1 MSAPPML
8 EKPYLDR
15 ASNLRGPSRT
25 TLRLSLH
32 NFQVLN
38 LKKIL
43 LATLFGCQAFL
54 WATESL
60 APTRQDV
67 LLDHIIRQQLTHLH
81 FDRDSHPIDDKFSK
95 EAFDLY
101 VKRLDYQKML
111 LLKKDVEKMSQYA
124 TSIDDDFIKGQFH
137 LPALVGEMMTNNLN
151 ELEPYCIE
159 LLKAPF
165 DFNQEEHFETD
176 PDKMEFCE
184 TLDEL
189 KNRRRMFIK
198 YQCLGR
204 YLNSLD
210 TEKAKLE
217 LEQKKKL
224 SPVAFGANISSAN
237 LMMASANAITNSN
250 TNLATLHSSANA
262 ILSANGWVI
271 SEARDK
277 ELRDNASSKTLEQIK
292 SYFKRLRGLS
302 HQEHYSRYFN
312 AITAIYDPH
321 TNYMDPSENEDF
333 SIRMSKSLQGIGAML
348 EEEDDFTKVKQIVPG
363 SASYTQGELKA
374 GDIILRVAEGATGE
388 EVDIT
393 GMRIREVV
401 NYIRG
406 EKGTVVRLTVKK
418 PDGVIKIIS
427 IVRDIVKLE
436 DALAKSTT
444 ITTDTT
450 DAYGYVYLPDF
461 YRDVRDPS
469 ARNCTDDVRNEI
481 LALKKQ
487 GIKGLIFDLRGN
499 GGGFLEDART
509 IAGLFVESG
518 PIVQVKDHQSTVNVL
533 RDDDGKV
540 TFDGPMVVLVDQFSA
555 SASEILAAALQDYN
569 RAVIVGSKQTH
580 GKGTVQHLLSLDQQV
595 PDRFRQGANLG
606 NLKLTIQ
613 KFYRIN
619 GGSTQIEGVQSDLVL
634 PDDKDYLKSEERH
647 LDHALPYDR
656 ISTLNFRA
664 WGEPLPLSALKSKS
678 EARVQQNEIFKAI
691 AERGTRLM
699 AKSKDTTVVL
709 SQAAMLKE
717 REDAKEDSDRYQKLL
732 DNLKSKL
739 DPVAFAKEQKETET
753 APPKDPENPD
763 EAVEVSDNSKKTPE
777 EIKADEF
784 KRWQAAIRMDPYV
797 RESIHIL
804 TDLITLKNTTAM
816 KP

>member
-1 MSAPPML
+1 M
-8 EKPYLDR
+8 
-15 ASNLRGPSRT
+15 
-25 TLRLSLH
+25 
-32 NFQVLN
+32 
-38 LKKIL
+38 KKL
-43 LATLFGCQAFL
+43 LLVALFGCQAVL

-60 APTRQDV
+60 EPTRQDV

-101 VKRLDYQKML
+101 IKRLDFQKML
-111 LLKKDVEKMSQYA
+111 LLKKDVEKLSQYA

-137 LPALVGEMMTNNLN
+137 LPALAGDIITNNLN
-151 ELEPYCIE
+151 QLEPYCND
-159 LLKAPF
+159 LLKVPF
-165 DFNQEEHFETD
+165 DFDKEEQFETD

-184 TLDEL
+184 TMDEL
-189 KNRRRMFIK
+189 KNRRRLFIK
-198 YQCLGR
+198 YQSLGR
-204 YLNSLD
+204 YLNSLE
-210 TEKAKLE
+210 TEKVKLAVD
-217 LEQKKKL
+217 QKKKL
-224 SPVAFGANISSAN
+224 NPEAFGANVN
-237 LMMASANAITNSN
+237 TTCTLMTASANSLASGN
-250 TNLATLHSSANA
+250 TELAHMHTSSNA
-262 ILSANGWVI
+262 ILSANGWII
-271 SEARDK
+271 SESRDK
-277 ELRDNASSKTLEQIK
+277 ELRETASSKTLDQVK
-292 SYFKRLRGLS
+292 SYFKKLRGLT

-348 EEEDDFTKVKQIVPG
+348 QEDDDFTKVTQIVPG

-388 EVDIT
+388 EIDIT

-436 DALAKSTT
+436 NALAKSTT
-444 ITTDTT
+444 ISTDTKET
-450 DAYGYVYLPDF
+450 FGYVYLPDF
-461 YRDVRDPS
+461 YRDVKDPS

-481 LALKKQ
+481 EALKKQ
-487 GIKGLIFDLRGN
+487 GVKGLVFDLRGN

-509 IAGLFVESG
+509 IAGLFIESG

-569 RAVIVGSKQTH
+569 RAVIIGSKQTH

-619 GGSTQIEGVQSDLVL
+619 GGSTQIEGVQSDIVL
-634 PDDKDYLKSEERH
+634 PDDKDYMESEERY

-664 WGEPLPLSALKSKS
+664 WGEPLPLAALKSKS
-678 EARVQQNEIFKAI
+678 DARVQQNEIFKAI
-691 AERGTRLM
+691 AERGTRLTV
-699 AKSKDTTVVL
+699 KSKDTMVLL
-709 SQAAMLKE
+709 SQKAMLKD
-717 REDAKEDSDRYQKLL
+717 RDDAKEDSERYQKLL

-739 DPVAFAKEQKETET
+739 DPVAFAKEQKEKET
-753 APPKDPENPD
+753 TPPKDPEDSDD
-763 EAVEVSDNSKKTPE
+763 EVAVSDNSKKTPD
-777 EIKADEF
+777 EIKAEEF
-784 KRWQAAIRMDPYV
+784 ERWQSAIRMDPYV
-797 RESIHIL
+797 RESIHVL
-804 TDLITLKNTTAM
+804 TDLINMKNTTAM